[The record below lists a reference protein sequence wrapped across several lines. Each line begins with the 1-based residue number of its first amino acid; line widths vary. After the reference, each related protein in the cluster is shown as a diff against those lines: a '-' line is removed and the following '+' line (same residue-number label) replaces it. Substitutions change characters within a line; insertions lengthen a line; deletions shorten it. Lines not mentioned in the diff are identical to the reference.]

1 MAKTAQTELESDA
14 GRAPLMASPEDV
26 GRSPPEKGGWGPR
39 LERLL
44 TVDQLAEIWQ
54 LHPRTIRRM
63 IANGQIPVQRFGR
76 AVRIHPKVARRAT

>member
-1 MAKTAQTELESDA
+1 MAIPDRPDVLESA
-14 GRAPLMASPEDV
+14 RRGPL
-26 GRSPPEKGGWGPR
+26 

-63 IANGQIPVQRFGR
+63 IADGRIPVQRFGR
-76 AVRIHPKVARRAT
+76 AVRIHPKVVRAE